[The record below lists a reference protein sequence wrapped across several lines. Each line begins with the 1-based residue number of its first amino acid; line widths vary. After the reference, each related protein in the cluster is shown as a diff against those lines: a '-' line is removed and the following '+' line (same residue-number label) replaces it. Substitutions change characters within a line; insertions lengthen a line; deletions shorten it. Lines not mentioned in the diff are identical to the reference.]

1 LFAAQKAGRGS
12 AEPLAG
18 AIVSNR
24 KKDQPSKHRHSFFT
38 AFANHTARAAGH
50 PVTFVAAV
58 LIIVG
63 WAVSGPIFGF
73 SDTWQLIINTSTT
86 IVTFLMVFLIQNTQ
100 NRDSTAMHLKL
111 DEIIFALDGAH
122 NTLMNLEDLEDKD
135 LQAIQKRY
143 KAIAEKAQGALEE
156 EDLEAA
162 AEHIDKLAEAHK
174 PQAKNGGSARA
185 KKRAE
190 RNRKRA

>member
-1 LFAAQKAGRGS
+1 MSIRKQAPAKNHRQSLF
-12 AEPLAG
+12 
-18 AIVSNR
+18 
-24 KKDQPSKHRHSFFT
+24 T
-38 AFANHTARAAGH
+38 WFANHTARAAGH
-50 PVTFVAAV
+50 PATFVAAV
-58 LIIVG
+58 LIILG

-135 LQAIQKRY
+135 LQKIQQRF
-143 KAIAEKAQGALEE
+143 KALAEKAQDALED
-156 EDLEAA
+156 EDMEAA
-162 AEHIDKLAEAHK
+162 AEHIDKLAAVKSE
-174 PQAKNGGSARA
+174 PAKQGGSART

-190 RNRKRA
+190 RNRKRG